1 MELFIQPAVQLEK
14 VAAEVDLPEDPNA
27 WPKEVLD
34 ELFKQVP
41 YIADFRPHVVMSRV
55 DGERGYGFG
64 HVEISNQSEAQMGT
78 DPSSLASAG
87 VRTVRLPVVI
97 KNGKLSPFDLLVNDK
112 SKVVPLT
119 EPRLRQAIF
128 RPQAFDVTSQTPG
141 DQSMIGQLY
150 PPYRQNMGFAGGG
163 VVMPAGGMGKNSS
176 AFEEFL
182 IADLEKNDPG
192 FRKVKTAEEHVKFRR
207 DGKTVAEGSYDTVMR
222 ALDPRKKEP
231 TVSDLQ
237 KAKGKT
243 NTVSDYLRQKAG
255 KKGMGRSAKVGLGLA
270 AGTALAGGGYAA
282 YKHFKG
288 KEKKGSVLAAIL
300 PTIGPRALNQFWGE
314 LEKDAGLRAAFSKN
328 KYAAAQVF
336 QLLANHDPMSTEKVA
351 SAIPAYIHP
360 TVVQVVRL
368 DDSYMV
374 KSASHHF
381 WRPGKEIIGR
391 GDLVQRFGEKVA
403 FAVDTSGCVTMAD
416 HARTKD
422 IEKRAEYET
431 VSQPGVYKVTD
442 SEGKELVGY
451 VIPNLLDT
459 DGESLPLAMFTNGSQ
474 STIQDEILGEGV
486 SAGVNLPEGPI
497 GGPGF
502 FYTIDQDG
510 QIQATIPMALEGSHQ
525 MGGEPANFV
534 GETYDGRPVELS
546 VQPNIQE
553 LTPMEEGKLLV
564 PEHWRWCSMANSQ
577 SVALAG
583 GEEEA
588 NIDGEAEEAPPEPN
602 EEEVKESSAY
612 VTARA
617 SGDSFSLSGPGVA
630 KLASVEKEFVDFDQ
644 AMFVLAGLGV
654 EMGYGA
660 TKLAHA
666 MTNAFP
672 ERIRIGRFI
681 TLAEEQEKVAHDSA
695 ATKLAGAPSL
705 RRNLI
710 KEAAMIP
717 DPTAVDTVLSL
728 GFINPENIMTFIS
741 YLPAIDDAQMKMCE
755 LLLSAR
761 LGLQDVSATALERA
775 VRSTEEVIESLKV
788 IAFQSQ

>member
-1 MELFIQPAVQLEK
+1 MELFIQPVVQLEK

-41 YIADFRPHVVMSRV
+41 YIADFRPHVVMTRV

-78 DPSSLASAG
+78 DEAALAAAG

-182 IADLEKNDPG
+182 IDGLEKKDAG
-192 FRKVKTAEEHVKFRR
+192 FRRPMAKTA
-207 DGKTVAEGSYDTVMR
+207 G
-222 ALDPRKKEP
+222 L
-231 TVSDLQ
+231 
-237 KAKGKT
+237 
-243 NTVSDYLRQKAG
+243 
-255 KKGMGRSAKVGLGLA
+255 KV
-270 AGTALAGGGYAA
+270 
-282 YKHFKG
+282 
-288 KEKKGSVLAAIL
+288 KKGSVLQAIL
-300 PTIGPRALNQFWGE
+300 PTIGPVALSQFWGE

-328 KYAAAQVF
+328 KHAAASIF
-336 QLLANHDPMSTEKVA
+336 QLLATHEPLSTEKVA
-351 SAIPAYIHP
+351 SAIPSFIHP

-391 GDLVQRFGEKVA
+391 GELVQRFGEKVA

-416 HARTKD
+416 HAKTVD
-422 IEKRAEYET
+422 IEKHAEYEA

-510 QIQATIPMALEGSHQ
+510 QIQATIPFALEGSHQ
-525 MGGEPANFV
+525 MEGEPATFA
-534 GETYDGRPVELS
+534 GETYDGRPVEVS

-588 NIDGEAEEAPPEPN
+588 NIGGEAEEAPPEPN

-612 VTARA
+612 VLVRA
-617 SGDSFSLSGPGVA
+617 SGDAFSLSGPGVA
-630 KLASVEKEFVDFDQ
+630 KLASAERDFVDFDQ

-654 EMGYGA
+654 DMGHGA

-666 MTNAFP
+666 MTGARP

-681 TLAEEQEKVAHDSA
+681 TLAGEKEKAAHDRA
-695 ATKLAGAPSL
+695 VTKLASAPVL

-710 KEAAMIP
+710 KEASMIP

-728 GFINPENIMTFIS
+728 GFINPENVMTFVS

-761 LGLQDVSATALERA
+761 LGLQDVSSTALERA

>member
-192 FRKVKTAEEHVKFRR
+192 FRKVKTAASQTAISYEFEGQPGKAVFRR
-207 DGKTVAEGSYDTVMR
+207 DGKTIARGTPSEVGKVLKNEV
-222 ALDPRKKEP
+222 
-231 TVSDLQ
+231 
-237 KAKGKT
+237 KGEVK
-243 NTVSDYLRQKAG
+243 RQG
-255 KKGMGRSAKVGLGLA
+255 KKLGKKMGIATGA
-270 AGTALAGGGYAA
+270 ALAGLGGYAA

-588 NIDGEAEEAPPEPN
+588 NIGGEAEEAPPEPN